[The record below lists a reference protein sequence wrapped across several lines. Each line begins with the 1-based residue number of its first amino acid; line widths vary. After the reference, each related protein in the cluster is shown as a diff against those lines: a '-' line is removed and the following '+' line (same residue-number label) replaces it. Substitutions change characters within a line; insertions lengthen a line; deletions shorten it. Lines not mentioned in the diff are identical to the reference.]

1 MNSTNR
7 TNLKTAAQTA
17 SLLSLLAPL
26 SLVTI
31 LTTTPANAQTP
42 KPEENLSSIA
52 NPGSTQSAQ
61 ASQFEFDISAQPLA
75 SGLTLYGRQS
85 GVQLAADTEFVST
98 LRTPGLKGR
107 YTAEQALKR
116 LLSGTGITFEFTR
129 PQSVTLRTAQ
139 DGGAMS
145 LDPIIVAGE
154 KVERP
159 YVDTY
164 TSVGIATQED
174 IENYNVED
182 LNDAFNNMANVRAFP
197 GNRGNSGFEIR
208 GVNADGV
215 TQPSNS
221 APLISVIIDG
231 TTQSAEGLKR
241 GSRGTWDVKQVEVL
255 RGPQST
261 LQGRNALAGAVVVET
276 NDPTW
281 EPELL
286 LKGVIG
292 MLDTKEGAAAVSA
305 PIVPDELAFR
315 LSGQYRTQTTDITF
329 TDEANDQHG
338 EDKYYNIRGK
348 LLFVPEFADGLRV
361 LFTGS
366 HTFDQP
372 TGRPVSGPDFF
383 DRILNTASTFTEFRQ
398 MTVNNFNLD
407 ASYDFGNNLTL
418 RSISALNDTDLSIE
432 SAPSST
438 TFFREEHREDDDFT
452 QDLRIEVGE
461 DISGFSGVAG
471 LFFGAFDQKTNSLIQ
486 SSGFTFQDG
495 TFENGTDTIAAY
507 IDARYRFFKRWS
519 LIAGGRY
526 QHDTVR
532 NKIDITSDF
541 GDTNSDLDTTFDVL
555 LPKGGLAFDITD
567 TQSIA
572 ATATRGYRQ
581 GLTEVLLGSGDQ
593 LNSVDPEFVWTYELA
608 YRLATADNRL
618 NFGINLFYND
628 YTDQQVAIINPSF
641 SPLSNTFNAG
651 SSTSYGAEVE
661 GRYDFGNGFQV
672 FGALGLLK
680 TEFGE
685 FEDAACAPSGGNCKG
700 NEYPEAPAVTA
711 AIGGAYRHPTGLFA
725 AANANY
731 TDSYFAKGDINNN
744 PDLEIEGRFLANAKA
759 GYATDHFS
767 VALYVDN
774 IFDKQYLT
782 GIGSSGTEAY
792 IGDGRTVGVEMRVK
806 LQ

>member
-1 MNSTNR
+1 MSLRDGTIR
-7 TNLKTAAQTA
+7 KKRAIKAALLGMLTPLALGTISAGAAAVAQTSGMESKVSA
-17 SLLSLLAPL
+17 
-26 SLVTI
+26 I
-31 LTTTPANAQTP
+31 AQ
-42 KPEENLSSIA
+42 
-52 NPGSTQSAQ
+52 PGDTQSAQ
-61 ASQFEFDISAQPLA
+61 AAQFEFDIPPQPLT

-98 LRTPGLKGR
+98 LRTQGLKGR
-107 YTAEQALKR
+107 YTPEQALQR
-116 LLSGTGITFEFTR
+116 LLSGTGITFEFTS
-129 PQSVTLRTAQ
+129 PKAVTLRTAKAG
-139 DGGAMS
+139 DVMS
-145 LDPIIVAGE
+145 LDPIVIAGE
-154 KVERP
+154 KVARP
-159 YVDTY
+159 YLNTY
-164 TSVGIATQED
+164 SSVGIATQED

-182 LNDAFNNMANVRAFP
+182 LHDAFNNMANVRAFSST
-197 GNRGNSGFEIR
+197 RGNNGFEIR
-208 GVNADGV
+208 GMNADGV

-292 MLDTKEGAAAVSA
+292 TLDTKEGAAAVSA

-329 TDEANDQHG
+329 ADEANEELA
-338 EDKYYNIRGK
+338 EDEYYNFRGK

-372 TGRPVSGPDFF
+372 TGRPVSGPDYFA
-383 DRILNTASTFTEFRQ
+383 RILNTASTFTEFRQ

-407 ASYDFGNNLTL
+407 ASYDFGNYLTV
-418 RSISALNDTDLSIE
+418 RSISAINDTDLSIE
-432 SAPSST
+432 SAPAAT
-438 TFFREEHREDDDFT
+438 TFLRQDNRKDGDFT
-452 QDLRIEVGE
+452 QDLRFEVGE
-461 DISGFSGVAG
+461 DIAGFSGVAG
-471 LFFGAFDQKTNSLIQ
+471 LFLGAFEQKTNSFIQ
-486 SSGFTFQDG
+486 SSGFVFQDG
-495 TFENGTDTIAAY
+495 TFENGTDTLAAY
-507 IDARYRFFKRWS
+507 ADIRYRFFKRWS

-526 QHDTVR
+526 QHDKVR
-532 NKIDITSDF
+532 NKIDVTSDF
-541 GDTNSDLDTTFDVL
+541 GSTFSDRDATFDVF

-572 ATATRGYRQ
+572 ATAARGYRQ
-581 GLTEVLLGSGDQ
+581 GLTEVLVGTGDQ
-593 LNSVDPEFVWTYELA
+593 VNSVDPEFVWTYELA

-628 YTDQQVAIINPSF
+628 YTDQQVAIINPAF

-651 SSTSYGAEVE
+651 DSKSYGAEIE

-680 TEFGE
+680 TEFGD
-685 FEDAACAPSGGNCKG
+685 FKDTSCAPFGGNCDG
-700 NEYPEAPAVTA
+700 NEFPEAPAVTA
-711 AIGGAYRHPTGLFA
+711 AIGGSYRHATGLFA
-725 AANANY
+725 AASANY
-731 TDSYFAKGDINNN
+731 TDDYFAQGDINND
-744 PDLEIEGRFLANAKA
+744 PDLEIDGRFLANAKA
-759 GYATDHFS
+759 GYATDYFS
-767 VALYVDN
+767 LGLYVDN
-774 IFDKQYLT
+774 IFDKDYIT
-782 GIGSSGTEAY
+782 GSTGSGSEGY